1 MQIKINELE
10 VRNNNLIKNVSSLKE
25 MTFQIEKSISNKIEF
40 MNSVRANAKS
50 NNFMENDNKY
60 LNIYDKNKHFNI
72 IPNNL

>member
-60 LNIYDKNKHFNI
+60 LNIYDNLKEVIKN
-72 IPNNL
+72 L